1 MAITFQNR
9 LWGPVGETV
18 TNSSLALSGDPTTI
32 NYSPSFPAKYSDDYQ
47 IFNNSVINI
56 PTGHHRG
63 DTPRIT
69 VPLPGSTWCVR
80 WYIWFPVIPTGN
92 GERRWIARIGGHGI
106 VAHQTAAGNFYT
118 NFSLYD
124 ISASEIT
131 STGASGTARPTGQWL
146 RVEVRY
152 PGGGTPEVR
161 IWQLHQN
168 ANPRIIPF
176 SGVNLSGPFEIT
188 GYRYRR
194 RTLLRWG
201 DTGSAVQAL
210 QQDLIA
216 LGYDLGAAGADGI
229 FGDATYYA
237 VLAFQQDYGITPQD
251 GEAGNETLAAIDIAR
266 GRTYPSLYVSHV
278 AVSDGSWIGPADP
291 PPRPVP
297 PPPGPHWSIGMD
309 MFSDYAQ

>member
-18 TNSSLALSGDPTTI
+18 TNSSLSLSGDPTTI
-32 NYSPSFPAKYSDDYQ
+32 NYSPSFPAKYSDDYE

-106 VAHQTAAGNFYT
+106 VAYQTAAGNFYT

-131 STGASGTARPTGQWL
+131 STGASGTAHRCC
-146 RVEVRY
+146 
-152 PGGGTPEVR
+152 
-161 IWQLHQN
+161 
-168 ANPRIIPF
+168 
-176 SGVNLSGPFEIT
+176 
-188 GYRYRR
+188 
-194 RTLLRWG
+194 
-201 DTGSAVQAL
+201 
-210 QQDLIA
+210 
-216 LGYDLGAAGADGI
+216 
-229 FGDATYYA
+229 
-237 VLAFQQDYGITPQD
+237 
-251 GEAGNETLAAIDIAR
+251 
-266 GRTYPSLYVSHV
+266 PS
-278 AVSDGSWIGPADP
+278 
-291 PPRPVP
+291 
-297 PPPGPHWSIGMD
+297 
-309 MFSDYAQ
+309 